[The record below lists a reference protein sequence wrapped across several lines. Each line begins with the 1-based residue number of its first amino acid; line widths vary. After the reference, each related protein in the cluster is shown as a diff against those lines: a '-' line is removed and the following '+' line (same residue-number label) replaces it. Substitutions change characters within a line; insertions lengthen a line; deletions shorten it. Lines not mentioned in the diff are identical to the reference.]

1 MTSPQSFPEMF
12 SLEGKIAVVTGG
24 ARGLGLGMATGLAE
38 AGAEVVLADRLKEEG
53 TKSVQSLKGQ
63 GHKAHFR

>member
-24 ARGLGLGMATGLAE
+24 ARGLGLSMATGLAE
-38 AGAEVVLADRLKEEG
+38 AGAGFIVSGGV
-53 TKSVQSLKGQ
+53 
-63 GHKAHFR
+63 